1 MTDRPVAD
9 APPAA
14 SAPPAFRAWFEAVPG
29 LYLVLTP
36 QLIIVAASDAY
47 LQATMTRR
55 EDLLGRG
62 LFEAFPDNPDDA
74 EASGMRH
81 LHASLQ
87 RVLSTGRGDAM
98 ALQKYDVRRPVAE
111 GGGFEARY
119 WSPFNSPVL
128 DGQGAVAWI
137 IHRVEDVTEF
147 VRLKQAG
154 AEQTRR
160 TEELL
165 SRSEAMEAEIYARA
179 QQVAQFND
187 RLQQTNADLLAREE
201 RLNRLTGELEVVN
214 AELAEKNR
222 LLEESS
228 RMKSEFMSNMS
239 HELRTPLN
247 AIIGFSEM
255 LKDGL
260 SGTLSAQ
267 QTSYATHIFGAGE
280 HLLALINDLL
290 DLAKIE
296 AGRVDMDFTAL
307 NFDAVLRDS
316 LSIVQDKARA
326 HRIALRLE
334 MPEPLGRGL
343 CDARR
348 VKQILYNLLS
358 NATKFTPAGGQVV
371 LRARLVGRATV
382 TGGALPGFATGRR
395 LPLPPSAFDQFI
407 EISVTDSGVGMSPAD
422 LERLFTPFIQVGQ
435 NSRRSEGTGLGLAMV
450 HRLALLHE
458 GSVAVTSEP
467 GRGSCFTVWL
477 PRRPLVAEPTPR
489 GPRPQA
495 AMPVALLVEDDERAA
510 ALMSAQLHALGLS
523 IRRAVSAEEA
533 LAMASQATFLPDLVI
548 TDVMLPGMDGWQLMG
563 QLKQL
568 PRWSEVPLV
577 VVSVVANHAI
587 GFSLGA
593 SLVLQK
599 PIARDEL
606 VRGLERLGFE
616 RARARET
623 TVLVVD
629 DDAIAVEVMASHLN
643 QSGYAVLRAFDGQQG
658 IAMALRHRPN
668 LIALDLEMPGV
679 SGFEVVQAL
688 KANPATAAIPIT
700 VVTARQLSAEDRG
713 LLHGHIAAILDKD
726 GFTPG
731 HFADEVRRALG
742 GRAVC

>member
-1 MTDRPVAD
+1 MTDRAPAD
-9 APPAA
+9 ALPD
-14 SAPPAFRAWFEAVPG
+14 FRAWFEAVPG

-36 QLIIVAASDAY
+36 RLTIAAASDAY
-47 LQATMTRR
+47 LRATMTRR
-55 EDLLGRG
+55 EDLLGRH
-62 LFEAFPDNPDDA
+62 LFDAFPDNPDDA
-74 EASGMRH
+74 QATGVRH

-87 RVLSTGRGDAM
+87 RVLQSGRGDAM
-98 ALQKYDVRRPVAE
+98 ALQKYDVRRPAAD
-111 GGGFEARY
+111 GGGFEERY

-128 DGQGAVAWI
+128 DAQGRVAWI

-187 RLQQTNADLLAREE
+187 RLQQTNADLRAREE
-201 RLNRLTGELEVVN
+201 RLRRLTDELEAVN
-214 AELAEKNR
+214 CELAEKNR
-222 LLEESS
+222 LLEEAS

-260 SGTLSAQ
+260 AGTLSAQ
-267 QTSYATHIFGAGE
+267 QVGFATHIFGAGE

-296 AGRVDMDFTAL
+296 AGRVDMDLAAVD
-307 NFDAVLRDS
+307 FDALLRGS
-316 LSIVQDKARA
+316 LSIVQDGARTR
-326 HRIALRLE
+326 RITLRLE
-334 MPEPLGRGL
+334 LPEPLGL
-343 CDARR
+343 SLADERR

-358 NATKFTPAGGQVV
+358 NATKFTPAGGQVM
-371 LRARLVGRATV
+371 LRARPVSRATV
-382 TGGALPGFATGRR
+382 MGALPGFAVGRR
-395 LPLPPSAFDQFI
+395 LPLPASAHDDFV
-407 EISVTDSGVGMSPAD
+407 EISVSDSGVGMSPAD
-422 LERLFTPFIQVGQ
+422 MDRLFTPFTQVGQ
-435 NSRRSEGTGLGLAMV
+435 NSRRAEGTGLGLAMV

-477 PRRPLVAEPTPR
+477 PRRPLASAPAFPGLR
-489 GPRPQA
+489 AQGA
-495 AMPVALLVEDDERAA
+495 APVALLVEDDERAA

-523 IRRAVSAEEA
+523 TRRAISAEEA
-533 LAMASQATFLPDLVI
+533 LALAGSGSFLPDLI
-548 TDVMLPGMDGWQLMG
+548 ILDVVLPGMDGWQLMG
-563 QLKQL
+563 QLKQV
-568 PRWSEVPLV
+568 PRWSEVPVV
-577 VVSVVANHAI
+577 VVSVVADHAI

-616 RARARET
+616 RSRARET

-629 DDAIAVEVMASHLN
+629 DDVIAVEIMASHLS
-643 QSGYAVLRAFDGQQG
+643 QSGYTVLRAFDGQEG
-658 IAMALRHRPN
+658 IAMAARHRPN

-688 KANPATAAIPIT
+688 KADPTTAAIPIT

-713 LLHGHIAAILDKD
+713 LLHGQIAAILGKD
-726 GFTPG
+726 GFTPD

-742 GRAVC
+742 GRALN

>member
-1 MTDRPVAD
+1 MTDRPAD
-9 APPAA
+9 YAPPD
-14 SAPPAFRAWFEAVPG
+14 FRAWFEAVPG

-62 LFEAFPDNPDDA
+62 LFDAFPDNPDDA
-74 EASGMRH
+74 QASGVRH

-87 RVLSTGRGDAM
+87 RVLHTGRGDAM
-98 ALQKYDVRRPVAE
+98 ALQKYDVRRPAAE

-128 DGQGAVAWI
+128 DAHGHVAWI

-179 QQVAQFND
+179 QQVAQVND
-187 RLQQTNADLLAREE
+187 RLQQTNDDLLAREE
-201 RLNRLTGELEVVN
+201 RLRRLTAELEVVN

-222 LLEESS
+222 MLEESS

-247 AIIGFSEM
+247 AIIGFSEL

-260 SGTLSAQ
+260 AGTLSAQ
-267 QTSYATHIFGAGE
+267 QAGYAAHIFGAGE

-296 AGRVDMDFTAL
+296 AGRVDMDLAAVD
-307 NFDAVLRDS
+307 FDALLRGS
-316 LSIVQDKARA
+316 LSIVQDRARS
-326 HRIALRLE
+326 HRVALRLDL
-334 MPEPLGRGL
+334 PEPLGRGL
-343 CDARR
+343 ADERR

-358 NATKFTPAGGQVV
+358 NATKFTPAGGQVM
-371 LRARLVGRATV
+371 LRARLVSRAAMM
-382 TGGALPGFATGRR
+382 GAPPGFATARR
-395 LPLPPSAFDQFI
+395 LPLPPSSWHDFI
-407 EISVTDSGVGMSPAD
+407 EISVSDSGVGMSPAD

-435 NSRRSEGTGLGLAMV
+435 NSRRADGTGLGLAMV

-458 GSVAVTSEP
+458 GSVGVTSEP

-477 PRRPLVAEPTPR
+477 PLRPLSGEPAPR
-489 GPRPQA
+489 GLRSQGVA
-495 AMPVALLVEDDERAA
+495 PVALLVEDDERAA

-523 IRRAVSAEEA
+523 TRRAVSAEEA
-533 LAMASQATFLPDLVI
+533 LALAGEGSFLPDLI
-548 TDVMLPGMDGWQLMG
+548 ILDVVLPGMDGWQLMS

-568 PRWSEVPLV
+568 PRWSEVPVV
-577 VVSVVANHAI
+577 VVSVEADHVI

-606 VRGLERLGFE
+606 ERGLEHLGFE

-629 DDAIAVEVMASHLN
+629 DDAIAVEIMASHLG

-688 KANPATAAIPIT
+688 KANPATAGIPIT

-713 LLHGHIAAILDKD
+713 LLHGQIAAILGKD
-726 GFTPG
+726 GFTPE

-742 GRAVC
+742 GRALN